1 MTCCPTASG
10 SFGCCPYANAS
21 CCSDKVISLSK
32 RKEKKR
38 NFEIKIHCCAN
49 GYSCD
54 DSGNRCIRHF
64 QTFNQNNFKLM
75 KKLIVNDDQLC
86 ADGVTRCLSNT
97 TCCPNKQ
104 NNSVT
109 YSCCPYTKV
118 KFFSFRFSCFKLS
131 KKKGVCCGGNGSVCC
146 PNGYD
151 CNEQQLSCQLRDENS
166 IILRNLLTISHEN
179 QCPSSNI
186 VCSNEQTCCSTNGH
200 TSACCPYQNV
210 NQ

>member
-118 KFFSFRFSCFKLS
+118 KFFSFRFSSFKLS
-131 KKKGVCCGGNGSVCC
+131 KKRAFVVVEM
-146 PNGYD
+146 D
-151 CNEQQLSCQLRDENS
+151 RFVV
-166 IILRNLLTISHEN
+166 RMVM
-179 QCPSSNI
+179 I
-186 VCSNEQTCCSTNGH
+186 VMNNN
-200 TSACCPYQNV
+200 YLV
-210 NQ
+210 NYVMKIRLF